1 MPDIKVNT
9 DLHMPTLQEELDRK
23 TFETLEWLFSAVQR
37 GKITRDQFSTGVDT
51 VFMTV
56 SGLLG
61 KDFIDLITAAQKE
74 CNFEAP
80 VQKRVFV
87 KGNEI
92 LAVEWTVGTTRVTVG
107 KRVNGLAAGAQV
119 KDCDSTQDA
128 MNAFEALCRVVAN
141 KGYQE
146 L

>member
-1 MPDIKVNT
+1 MPKAKVNT
-9 DLHMPTLQEELDRK
+9 DLHIPTVQEELDRK

-37 GKITRDQFSTGVDT
+37 GKLTQDQFSTGVDT
-51 VFMTV
+51 LFMAV

-61 KDFIDLITAAQKE
+61 QDFIDLITAAQKE
-74 CNFEAP
+74 CTGAP
-80 VQKRVFV
+80 ALKRVFV

-92 LAVEWTVGTTRVTVG
+92 LVVEWTVGTTRVTVG
-107 KRVNGLAAGAQV
+107 KRVDGLATGGQI
-119 KDCDSTQDA
+119 KDCDSTLDA
-128 MNAFEALCRVVAN
+128 KNAFEALCRVVSN